1 LRWIKPPRPARFQNE
16 AIAPEEDTMTNAP
29 AALAPRFAQLLAER
43 EQELLALL
51 SRTAESVDAGGAP
64 GEVSDFKDAAVEE
77 SITRVDDAQATH
89 AAHELDE
96 VHAAMRRLQEG
107 RYGHCEDCGDAIE
120 LQRLAALPAARYC
133 IACQRVHEKPN
144 SAVHR

>member
-1 LRWIKPPRPARFQNE
+1 M
-16 AIAPEEDTMTNAP
+16 APNAP
-29 AALAPRFAQLLAER
+29 AVLAPRFTQLLIDR

-51 SRTAESVDAGGAP
+51 NRTAESVEAGAVP

-96 VHAAMRRLQEG
+96 VRAAMRRLQEG
-107 RYGHCEDCGDAIE
+107 RYGHCEDCGDPIE
-120 LQRLAALPAARYC
+120 LQRLASLPAARYC
-133 IACQRVHEKPN
+133 IACQRVHEQPN
-144 SAVHR
+144 SAAHR